1 MPNLMLGIEI
11 GNNTIKLMEV
21 SKSNNRIMV
30 ENFAL
35 VNTPKGSVDNG
46 IITDIDVIHS
56 VISSTL
62 KEKRFRAK
70 KAVMIVE
77 SSLIITRNIDV
88 EKQNEKN
95 IKQLIKMRSE
105 EYLPVDTEN
114 HQFDFSVIKEFQ
126 DEDVKKL
133 SILLVAVPN
142 SIVYPMLNLAS
153 KLKIQVKSMTIPSDA
168 IANVFSDGEG
178 VIVVDMGSKS
188 TTATILNEGRAALG
202 RYISVGLEEIRNER
216 SAGQKKSS
224 INLNGEESD
233 DEAAATA
240 EADDYFKPQIESD
253 IISEIDRLIQFYY
266 SRKES
271 KRIQKAYIVG
281 GGASVGELTHYMKEA
296 LHIPVEKL
304 TSIGFVSD
312 RSNQGFEK
320 VTPLFANLVGAIN
333 GLSGDSIN
341 LLPKSYQDSQR
352 IAVFVAAGIG
362 LLVLECAVFAG
373 MFVISPIYTIKAQQA
388 RLEQL
393 TKETQDQKY
402 AQVIQI
408 EKDLQNEHDAISD
421 WKANIGDLSA
431 EKFISEK
438 LLDRLVV
445 KLPDGVTIDSMRIN
459 AEAKTIDI
467 TGKTTASKAIMNYIA
482 LLESIYTNAEV
493 KFNVTA
499 GDKNSS
505 MQQYTVNIIVHEE
518 GIDAVEEASD
528 QLAGNEESAQTEQQA
543 EEVLQ

>member
-11 GNNTIKLMEV
+11 GNSTIKLMEV
-21 SKSNNRIMV
+21 SKSNNRILV

-46 IITDIDVIHS
+46 IITDIDVIYS
-56 VISSTL
+56 VISSAL

-77 SSLIITRNIDV
+77 SSLVITRNIDV
-88 EKQNEKN
+88 EKQNDKN
-95 IKQLIKMRSE
+95 IKQLIRMRSE

-153 KLKIQVKSMTIPSDA
+153 KLKIQVKGMTIPSDA
-168 IANVFSDGEG
+168 VSNIFNDGEG

-202 RYISVGLEEIRNER
+202 RYISVGLEEIKNER
-216 SAGQKKSS
+216 SATSKKSS
-224 INLNGEESD
+224 ISLSGDDSN
-233 DEAAATA
+233 DEAAATTDT
-240 EADDYFKPQIESD
+240 DDYFKPQIESD

-271 KRIQKAYIVG
+271 KRIQKAYIIG

-312 RSNQGFEK
+312 RSNQGFDK
-320 VTPLFANLVGAIN
+320 VTPIFANLVGAIN

-341 LLPKSYQDSQR
+341 LLPKSYQDAQK
-352 IAVFVAAGIG
+352 IAVFVTAGVG
-362 LLVLECAVFAG
+362 LLVLECAIFAG
-373 MFVISPIYTIKAQQA
+373 MFVVSPMYTIKSQQS

-393 TKETQDQKY
+393 TKEAQDEKY
-402 AQVIQI
+402 AEVLRLEQ
-408 EKDLQNEHDAISD
+408 DLETENNAISD
-421 WKANIGDLSA
+421 WKANIGDLSS

-438 LLDRLVV
+438 LLDRLVL
-445 KLPDGVTIDSMRIN
+445 KLPEGVTIDNLNVI
-459 AEAKTIDI
+459 AEAKTIKI
-467 TGKTTASKAIMNYIA
+467 TGKTTASKALINYIA
-482 LLESIYTNAEV
+482 LLENTYANSKVT
-493 KFNVTA
+493 FDVTA
-499 GDKNSS
+499 SDKNT
-505 MQQYTVNIIVHEE
+505 QAQTYNITIVLEDE
-518 GIDAVEEASD
+518 GIDAVDAASEQVADNQESTQQVEE
-528 QLAGNEESAQTEQQA
+528 GAQ
-543 EEVLQ
+543 

>member
-11 GNNTIKLMEV
+11 GNSTIKLMEV

-35 VNTPKGSVDNG
+35 INTPKGAVDNG
-46 IITDIDVIHS
+46 IITDVDVIHS

-62 KEKRFRAK
+62 KEKRFKAK

-95 IKQLIKMRSE
+95 IKQLIRMRSE

-142 SIVYPMLNLAS
+142 SIVYPMLNLAG
-153 KLKIQVKSMTIPSDA
+153 KLKIQVKGMTIPSDA
-168 IANVFSDGEG
+168 ISNVFSDGEG
-178 VIVVDMGSKS
+178 VLVVDMGSKS

-202 RYISVGLEEIRNER
+202 RYISVGLEEIKNER
-216 SAGQKKSS
+216 SSVQKKTS
-224 INLNGEESD
+224 INMNDDDSS
-233 DEAAATA
+233 DEAAATSDS
-240 EADDYFKPQIESD
+240 DDYFKPQIESD

-281 GGASVGELTHYMKEA
+281 GGAGVGELSHYMKEA

-320 VTPLFANLVGAIN
+320 VTPIFANLVGAIN

-341 LLPKSYQDSQR
+341 LLPKSYQDSQK
-352 IAVFVAAGIG
+352 IALFVTAGIG

-373 MFVISPIYTIKAQQA
+373 MFIVSPMYTIKDQQS
-388 RLEQL
+388 RLEKL
-393 TKETQDQKY
+393 TKEAQDEKY
-402 AQVIQI
+402 AKVLEI
-408 EKDLQNEHDAISD
+408 EKNLESENNAISD

-431 EKFISEK
+431 EKLISEK

-445 KLPDGVTIDSMRIN
+445 RLPDSVTLDKIEIN
-459 AEAKTIDI
+459 SEKQTIEI
-467 TGKTTASKAIMNYIA
+467 EGKTTVSKALVNYIA
-482 LLESIYTNAEV
+482 VLEAAFKNADITFEA
-493 KFNVTA
+493 KPDE
-499 GDKNSS
+499 GDYNRYLYKIN
-505 MQQYTVNIIVHEE
+505 MILGEE
-518 GIDAVEEASD
+518 IDAVEEASKEI
-528 QLAGNEESAQTEQQA
+528 AETSESAQTSQQA
-543 EEVLQ
+543 EEVLE